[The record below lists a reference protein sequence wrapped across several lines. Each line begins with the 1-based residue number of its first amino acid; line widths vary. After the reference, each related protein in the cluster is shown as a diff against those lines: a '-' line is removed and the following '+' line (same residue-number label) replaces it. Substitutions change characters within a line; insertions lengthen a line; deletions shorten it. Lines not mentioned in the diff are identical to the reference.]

1 MALVIA
7 GGERRLAELDLIMK
21 EALVVFA
28 KAPIAGQV
36 KTRLIG
42 ALTSEEVAQLYIC
55 FLRDTFA
62 TMEVVQEERE
72 NLSLVLCFTPSD
84 EIEAF
89 ESADL
94 DGCLMMAQH
103 GDELGTKLRNCLA
116 DLFELGFG
124 KIVIIGADT
133 PTLPEEIIIE
143 AFEQLTSQNQVVI
156 GPATDGGY
164 YLIGMSQ
171 LQPKL
176 FENINWSSENVL
188 TETLARAGEASLT
201 ISQLP
206 AWDDIDSPHDLE
218 KLKLEIKAEPA
229 LANNTG
235 KYLKALLKI
244 DKLL

>member
-1 MALVIA
+1 MF
-7 GGERRLAELDLIMK
+7 GGFIRAW
-21 EALVVFA
+21 
-28 KAPIAGQV
+28 
-36 KTRLIG
+36 
-42 ALTSEEVAQLYIC
+42 
-55 FLRDTFA
+55 
-62 TMEVVQEERE
+62 VQ
-72 NLSLVLCFTPSD
+72 
-84 EIEAF
+84 
-89 ESADL
+89 
-94 DGCLMMAQH
+94 
-103 GDELGTKLRNCLA
+103 K
-116 DLFELGFG
+116 

-164 YLIGMSQ
+164 YLIGVNQ
-171 LQPKL
+171 LQPAL

-235 KYLKALLKI
+235 KYLKALLNI